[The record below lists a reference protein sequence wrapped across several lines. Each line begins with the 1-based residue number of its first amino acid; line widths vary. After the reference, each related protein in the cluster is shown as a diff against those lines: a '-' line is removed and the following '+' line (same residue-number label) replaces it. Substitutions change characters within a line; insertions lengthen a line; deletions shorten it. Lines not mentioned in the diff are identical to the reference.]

1 MSLDS
6 YHLNFSFTDKQ
17 IKQLINYSSTD
28 PLVLQFTSDA
38 KRFKNLS
45 TFEAWLGKNPSY
57 FVFSDKGENL
67 IALVWFSH
75 KKMPISGFAEF
86 NWSLALR
93 VYGEARG
100 KGLAKEFLNLALT
113 IFKNQSPDRKIWLAT
128 SFDNLA
134 AIKTYQKLGF
144 KKVSEPNEKGKI
156 LMILG

>member
-1 MSLDS
+1 MSLD

-17 IKQLINYSSTD
+17 IKQLINYSNTD
-28 PLVLQFTSDA
+28 PLVKEFTSDK

-45 TFEAWLGKNPSY
+45 AFEAWLGKNPSY

-113 IFKNQSPDRKIWLAT
+113 IFKNQSPDRKIWLST

-134 AIKTYQKLGF
+134 AIKTYQKLGL
-144 KKVSEPNEKGKI
+144 KKVSEPNEKAKI
-156 LMILG
+156 LMVLG

>member
-1 MSLDS
+1 MSIKEFKLKKQ
-6 YHLNFSFTDKQ
+6 LEKKQ
-17 IKQLINYSSTD
+17 IRQLLEISQFDS
-28 PLVLQFTSDA
+28 LIKKFTSDE
-38 KRFKNLS
+38 KRFKDLVS
-45 TFEAWLGKNPSY
+45 FKTWSKHTPDK
-57 FVFSDKGENL
+57 FVFLDEEDNL

-100 KGLAKEFLNLALT
+100 KGLAKEFLDLALT
-113 IFKNQSPDRKIWLAT
+113 IFKKQSPDRKIWLST

-156 LMILG
+156 LMMLG